1 LRANKLSF
9 NYKKA
14 LKLSLTWG
22 LFFIWASRFTKKTAL
37 LKKSAV
43 FFCSRRAIRG
53 SLSLIPHALAR
64 ISVRAFGAPLLS
76 LSRKK

>member
-1 LRANKLSF
+1 LGEPLH
-9 NYKKA
+9 KKN
-14 LKLSLTWG
+14 ST
-22 LFFIWASRFTKKTAL
+22 FKK
-37 LKKSAV
+37 KCC